1 MPSSGIS
8 WYVSRVFWPCIAPK
22 FIQADNNKQL
32 HETKQPRPSF
42 VSFGGSRKAR
52 AERNVGGAKTNT
64 RCAAFFK
71 KSPPTDLTVRLADTT
86 TDRYTLLASILTSST
101 SNSIIVTGCFSA
113 DAGGRC
119 PLFRSRCFV
128 RAACPA
134 RNEVAQDDPIS
145 IFTKRWRQKAE
156 VVSAS
161 VPKQSRFQ
169 ATNSSC

>member
-1 MPSSGIS
+1 MSRECFDPALRPRSFKPTTTNKCMKPSNQDRALFRSG
-8 WYVSRVFWPCIAPK
+8 APAK
-22 FIQADNNKQL
+22 L
-32 HETKQPRPSF
+32 VPSAMLVVQKRTQDVLLF
-42 VSFGGSRKAR
+42 L
-52 AERNVGGAKTNT
+52 
-64 RCAAFFK
+64 K

-145 IFTKRWRQKAE
+145 IFTKRWRQKVE